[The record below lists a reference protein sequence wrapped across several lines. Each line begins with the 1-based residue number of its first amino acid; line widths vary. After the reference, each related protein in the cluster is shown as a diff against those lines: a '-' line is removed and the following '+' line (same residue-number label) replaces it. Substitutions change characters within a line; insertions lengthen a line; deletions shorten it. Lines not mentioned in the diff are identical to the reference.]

1 LTAWTIN
8 NGENMARPDVHNDA
22 TAPAFVP
29 DGPHTR
35 YLVAR
40 QEDGWVIKFNGEEY
54 GPYKSER
61 EALLFA
67 IDAAH
72 KLGEQGGEA
81 QVLLAD
87 ESGDVQ
93 PAWTYGQ
100 DPYPPRHV

>member
-1 LTAWTIN
+1 
-8 NGENMARPDVHNDA
+8 MSRPDVHNET
-22 TAPAFVP
+22 TAPAFILDCP
-29 DGPHTR
+29 QTR

-67 IDAAH
+67 VDAAH

-81 QVLLAD
+81 QVLLVD
-87 ESGDVQ
+87 ESGEAQ
-93 PAWTYGQ
+93 PTWTYGQ
-100 DPYPPRHV
+100 DPYPPRH